1 MSRINEL
8 EMVIHL
14 AELAPL
20 FADFQKPASPAG
32 TPTHSEAPPAASQ
45 TQSE

>member
-20 FADFQKPASPAG
+20 FADFQKPVPS
-32 TPTHSEAPPAASQ
+32 AATQ
-45 TQSE
+45 TDK